1 MRNRFLAALAVLV
14 SFFAAGAVI
23 TATAPA
29 QASLSQCGPAQM
41 CIWTNSLYGGSFTQ
55 YDSGTIYQ
63 APGHCWKFAVGGTF
77 DNSVSSYDMNFAV
90 AGYYVHFFDNNS
102 CSGTSFTQEP
112 PGPAASMPSGWND
125 RLGSISINTSR

>member
-1 MRNRFLAALAVLV
+1 MIKRVAALLAVAAV
-14 SFFAAGAVI
+14 SLFVSLFGVQA
-23 TATAPA
+23 APA
-29 QASLSQCGPAQM
+29 QASLSQCAGGQM
-41 CIWTNSLYGGSFTQ
+41 CIWTNSSYGGSFTQ
-55 YDSGTIYQ
+55 YAAGTIYQ

-77 DNSVSSYDMNFAV
+77 DNSVSSYDMDFAV

-125 RLGSISINTSR
+125 RLGSISVNTTP